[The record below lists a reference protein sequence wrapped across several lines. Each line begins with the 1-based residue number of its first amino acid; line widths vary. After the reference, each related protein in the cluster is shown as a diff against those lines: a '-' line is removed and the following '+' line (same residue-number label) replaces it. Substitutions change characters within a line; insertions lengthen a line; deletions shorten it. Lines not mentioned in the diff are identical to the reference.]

1 MANKA
6 DRRKEIL
13 DAARQLFSEKGYHAV
28 SLGDIAEAAGL
39 SVGLIYYVFPKKED
53 ILVGVVKEASI
64 LYRKVF
70 DKIQDLDNPM
80 EQLETVMAELYY
92 NLDDGARVIMI
103 LYKDLSTMDKETR
116 RQLLSLERETTAKIV
131 GIVEDGQQQG
141 VFTSAVS
148 AQYVAFNLIG
158 IGHLWA
164 LKKSWLFKQTS
175 LATFVAEQSK
185 LLRSTLLM

>member
-80 EQLETVMAELYY
+80 EQLETVMAELYH

-141 VFTSAVS
+141 VFTSSIS